1 MSASA
6 TFNRAAACW
15 AGVGGGG
22 APVGG
27 CAAPGGVRPPRPR
40 TGLGGVVCAGTDAGA
55 ATDVRMFHGQR
66 QLAVDADRGDA
77 GQRQHRERAP
87 GTASRAA

>member
-22 APVGG
+22 APAGG
-27 CAAPGGVRPPRPR
+27 CAAPGGVSAAAAADP
-40 TGLGGVVCAGTDAGA
+40 GSGEVVCAGTDAGA
-55 ATDVRMFHGQR
+55 ATDVRMFHGQGN
-66 QLAVDADRGDA
+66 L
-77 GQRQHRERAP
+77 P
-87 GTASRAA
+87 